1 MQHIKE
7 EWNKIIEILK
17 KIKLKFWKWK
27 IQGVKTNKQ
36 TNKQKNLSWT
46 PAKRME
52 QVENGVPKIKD
63 KA

>member
-1 MQHIKE
+1 
-7 EWNKIIEILK
+7 
-17 KIKLKFWKWK
+17 LKFWKWK